1 MKASRVNKVVSLM
14 MATIFTLLLVS
25 ATAANAK
32 ETINVVSGTVV
43 SIDTSAGKLAVL
55 DKAGRTIKL
64 QAQPDKNPQTLEQLK
79 TLQEGDK
86 ITVEYDK
93 KGVIQSI
100 SMQMSK

>member
-14 MATIFTLLLVS
+14 IATIFTLLLVS
-25 ATAANAK
+25 ATSANAK
-32 ETINVVSGTVV
+32 ETINVVNGTVV

-64 QAQPDKNPQTLEQLK
+64 QAQPDKNPQTLEQFK

-93 KGVIQSI
+93 KARFNPSPC
-100 SMQMSK
+100 K